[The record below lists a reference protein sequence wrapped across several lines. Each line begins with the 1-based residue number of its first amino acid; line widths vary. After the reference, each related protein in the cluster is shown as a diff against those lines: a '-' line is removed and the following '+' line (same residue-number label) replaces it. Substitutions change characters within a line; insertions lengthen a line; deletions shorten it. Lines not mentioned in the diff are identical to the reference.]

1 MVFGSAA
8 PCFALLA
15 DGTRLYCRTAV
26 RLYWPKMEGRL
37 CVYLM
42 NVSMYRFCELY
53 LVGARDGKYCMHAG
67 TSMTLFAHETILGR
81 M

>member
-15 DGTRLYCRTAV
+15 DGTRLYWRTAV
-26 RLYWPKMEGRL
+26 RLYWPKREGRL

-53 LVGARDGKYCMHAG
+53 LVDVRDTLVSIACMNEHD
-67 TSMTLFAHETILGR
+67 TIR
-81 M
+81 P